1 MPSKFLISLSLVLL
15 SLTTI
20 TPDWILAQNLGVDH
34 DPVILVFGDS
44 ISTAYGMS
52 DDQGWVTLLNRK
64 LRENNQHYRLIN
76 ASISGETTTGGLAR
90 LPQVLQTYKP
100 SIVILELGGNDG
112 LRGYPVTQIQK
123 NLQEMIELCEV
134 RKIKVLLVG
143 MVLPYNYG
151 QRYRN
156 AFEEVFSDLAGSN
169 DVQFLPF
176 LLDGAST
183 SPDLIQEDRI
193 HPRPDAQR
201 IILEQI
207 WQHLAHLIL

>member
-1 MPSKFLISLSLVLL
+1 MPSKSLISLSLVLL

-52 DDQGWVTLLNRK
+52 EDQGWVTLLNRK
-64 LRENNQHYRLIN
+64 LRENNHDYRLIN
-76 ASISGETTTGGLAR
+76 ASISGETTTGGLSR

-100 SIVILELGGNDG
+100 SVVILELGGNDG
-112 LRGYPVTQIQK
+112 LRGYPIIQIQK
-123 NLQEMIELCEV
+123 NLQEMIELCDV
-134 RKIKVLLVG
+134 RKIEVLLVG

-151 QRYRN
+151 QRYRD
-156 AFEEVFSDLAGSN
+156 AFEKVFSDLAGSN

-193 HPRPDAQR
+193 HPRPEAQR